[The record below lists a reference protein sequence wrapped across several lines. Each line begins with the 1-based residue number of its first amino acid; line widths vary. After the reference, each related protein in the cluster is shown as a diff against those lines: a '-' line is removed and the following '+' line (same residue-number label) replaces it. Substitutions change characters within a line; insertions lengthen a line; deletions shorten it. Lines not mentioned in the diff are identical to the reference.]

1 MSLDSA
7 TRLLQLVKLRKRL
20 AELNHIE
27 HAARRTR
34 LIEQKIELEQSEADD
49 WRLADIVAA
58 TKITA
63 SRKLAARID
72 EETVAEG
79 EASRKVLHA
88 SLCVEVAT
96 RIERSIAS
104 SIDRKEEEARIE
116 ELSSLEIVRK
126 RSATD

>member
-1 MSLDSA
+1 MALDSA
-7 TRLLQLVKLRKRL
+7 ARLLQLVKLRKRL
-20 AELNHIE
+20 AELHHIE
-27 HAARRTR
+27 HSTRRTR

-72 EETVAEG
+72 EETAAERA
-79 EASRKVLHA
+79 ASRKVLHA

-126 RSATD
+126 RSAPG